1 MRFLGIFKPKDLDEL
16 SNHINDGKKAF
27 VLVYMLKCYHC
38 DQVIPKWKEIENRM
52 NEIENSTNI
61 VVAHVEMSMINNQSK
76 IDFGSIDGFPYIVH
90 IHKKGK
96 SVILPYENSSDIG
109 PKDRSTDSFI
119 RWIKKY
125 GDDSVNDDNDD
136 DNNYKDEPKGFEGGK
151 RINKKNN
158 NKNTNNKRK
167 TRKQKSKT
175 KKTKKN
181 KTSKKKSKRMRTK

>member
-109 PKDRSTDSFI
+109 PKDRSTESFI

-125 GDDSVNDDNDD
+125 GDDSVNGDDD

-151 RINKKNN
+151 RVNKKNK
-158 NKNTNNKRK
+158 NKNNKRK